1 MARPDLEKLRGG
13 VSHAY
18 LEKVQSRMRELIGNH
33 VEPDRILQEAAAQE
47 QAATDSPS
55 RGFDPY
61 STDIGAVNGP
71 ARPRRT
77 LDDMRRLSEVILR
90 NRLRAK

>member
-1 MARPDLEKLRGG
+1 MTGY
-13 VSHAY
+13 HA
-18 LEKVQSRMRELIGNH
+18 EELATGDAYADTVRI
-33 VEPDRILQEAAAQE
+33 RILPEAAAQE
-47 QAATDSPS
+47 QAATDPPS

-61 STDIGAVNGP
+61 STDIGAQTAP
-71 ARPRRT
+71 APRRT